1 MNGNARIR
9 LEQPSDHQQVENLT
23 REAFYNVYRPG
34 CVEHYLVR
42 VMRGHA
48 DFIPELA
55 FVLDLDGR
63 IIGNIMYTRATLA
76 GQDGSEKHIVTFGPV
91 SIAPAYQR
99 QGYGAKLIR
108 HSLLQAKALGYE
120 AVVII
125 GSPANY
131 VGLGFK
137 CCKKYN
143 VCTEDG
149 RHPAALLV
157 CELVPQAL
165 GGQAWVYR
173 GSPVMAISEEE
184 EEAQRYDDALPP
196 MQKAHTPSQE
206 EFYILSQATLD

>member
-42 VMRGHA
+42 IMRDHP
-48 DFIPELA
+48 DFLRELA
-55 FVLDLDGR
+55 FVLELDGR
-63 IIGNIMYTRATLA
+63 IIGNIMYTRATLT
-76 GQDGSEKHIVTFGPV
+76 GQDGGQKHIVTFGPV

-99 QGYGAKLIR
+99 QGYGAKPIR
-108 HSLLQAKALGYE
+108 HSLLQAKALGYA
-120 AVVII
+120 AVVSI

-131 VGLGFK
+131 EGLGFK
-137 CCKKYN
+137 SCKKYN

-149 RHPAALLV
+149 RHPAARLV
-157 CELVPQAL
+157 CELAPQAL
-165 GGQAWVYR
+165 GGQTWVYR
-173 GSPVMAISEEE
+173 DSPVMAISED
-184 EEAQRYDDALPP
+184 EAQRYDDTLPP
-196 MQKAHTPSQE
+196 MEKAHTPSQE

>member
-42 VMRGHA
+42 IMRDHP
-48 DFIPELA
+48 DFLRELA
-55 FVLDLDGR
+55 FVLELDGR
-63 IIGNIMYTRATLA
+63 IIGNIMYTRATLT
-76 GQDGSEKHIVTFGPV
+76 GQDGGQKHIVTFGPV

-137 CCKKYN
+137 SCKKYN

-149 RHPAALLV
+149 RHPAAMLV
-157 CELVPQAL
+157 CELAPPGAGRANL
-165 GGQAWVYR
+165 GIPRQPRDGDFGGR
-173 GSPVMAISEEE
+173 GATVRRYPAAHGESAY
-184 EEAQRYDDALPP
+184 AQPRR
-196 MQKAHTPSQE
+196 
-206 EFYILSQATLD
+206 ILYP

>member
-42 VMRGHA
+42 VMRGHE

-55 FVLDLDGR
+55 FVLELDGR

-99 QGYGAKLIR
+99 AGVR
-108 HSLLQAKALGYE
+108 RQADPPFAAAGKG
-120 AVVII
+120 
-125 GSPANY
+125 P
-131 VGLGFK
+131 GL
-137 CCKKYN
+137 
-143 VCTEDG
+143 
-149 RHPAALLV
+149 
-157 CELVPQAL
+157 
-165 GGQAWVYR
+165 
-173 GSPVMAISEEE
+173 
-184 EEAQRYDDALPP
+184 
-196 MQKAHTPSQE
+196 
-206 EFYILSQATLD
+206 

>member
-42 VMRGHA
+42 IMRDHP
-48 DFIPELA
+48 DFLRELA
-55 FVLDLDGR
+55 FVLELDGR
-63 IIGNIMYTRATLA
+63 IIGNIMYTRATLT
-76 GQDGSEKHIVTFGPV
+76 GQDGGQKHIVTFGPV
-91 SIAPAYQR
+91 SIAPTYQR

-137 CCKKYN
+137 SCKKYN
-143 VCTEDG
+143 VCLENGSFPTAMLVKELAPGVLDG
-149 RHPAALLV
+149 RKWIYRDSPAMRFDESAA
-157 CELVPQAL
+157 EQFD
-165 GGQAWVYR
+165 QQF
-173 GSPVMAISEEE
+173 E
-184 EEAQRYDDALPP
+184 P
-196 MQKAHTPSQE
+196 MEKRVQPSQE
-206 EFYILSQATLD
+206 EFYILSNATL